1 MGDTLNCW
9 NIADLREKA
18 RRRLPRGVWEYL
30 ERGVEDET
38 GMTRNRDAFERIA
51 FRPRVL
57 RNVDAIDLS
66 TSILGKPSA
75 LPFAI
80 APTGAAGMMWYRG
93 DLALAQAA
101 AKAGIPF
108 CISSASTMDVEE
120 FAEIDGTRWFQL
132 YMWQDRE
139 LSYDVVRR
147 ANAVG
152 CEALVVTLDLPVPP
166 NREYL
171 WRNGFGMPFQL
182 NRRNVPDILTHPR
195 WLAGVVGRYMMDGG
209 LPQQANL
216 PKGLKHSV
224 ARGAKPGA
232 MFKQDNLDWDGVRT
246 LRELWPKKFILKG
259 VLHPEDARMALDM
272 GADGIVVSNHGARS
286 LDHSIAAIDAVP
298 DIVETVGGKMSV
310 ILDSGIRRGS
320 DVVKA
325 LALGADATMVGRAT
339 LYGMAA
345 FGEPGVTR
353 ALDIL
358 RDETSR
364 TMAMLGLNSVE
375 AIDGKA
381 IA

>member
-1 MGDTLNCW
+1 VGAARDCW
-9 NIADLREKA
+9 NIEDLRQQA

-38 GMTRNRDAFERIA
+38 GMTRNREAFERIT

-57 RNVDAIDLS
+57 RQVDRIDLS
-66 TSILGKPSA
+66 TSLLGADSV

-93 DLALAQAA
+93 DLALAKAA

-120 FAEIDGTRWFQL
+120 FAGMEGTRWFQL
-132 YMWQDRE
+132 YMWENRE
-139 LSYDVVRR
+139 LSFDVVRR
-147 ANAVG
+147 AHEAG
-152 CEALVVTLDLPVPP
+152 CEALFVTLDLPVPP

-182 NRRNVPDILTHPR
+182 NRRNVPDILAHPR
-195 WLAGVVGRYMMDGG
+195 WFAGVIGRYMMDGG

-216 PKGLKHSV
+216 PREMKHSV

-232 MFKQDNLDWDGVRT
+232 LFKQDNLDWNDVKM
-246 LRELWPKKFILKG
+246 LRDMWPGKLVLKG
-259 VLHPEDARMALDM
+259 ILHPEDAYLAQEA
-272 GADGIVVSNHGARS
+272 GADAVVVSNHGARA
-286 LDHSIAAIDAVP
+286 LDHSIAAIDALP
-298 DIVETVGGKMSV
+298 DIVDAVGGRMSV
-310 ILDSGIRRGS
+310 LLDSGIRRGS

-325 LALGADATMVGRAT
+325 LALGADGAMVGRAT

-345 FGEPGVTR
+345 AGEAGVTR
-353 ALDIL
+353 AIALL
-358 RDETSR
+358 GDEASR
-364 TMAMLGLNSVE
+364 TMAMLGLTSVE
-375 AIDGKA
+375 QIDSSA
-381 IA
+381 LA